1 MNIPDNLKYT
11 KEHEWVK
18 IENNIITV
26 GITDHTQG
34 ELGDIIFIE
43 FPNKDQSVLKDEPFG
58 TIEAVKTVADLFAPI
73 SGKIIEIN
81 DSLEDSP
88 ELVNSDA
95 YGEGWIVKISEFNE
109 KDIKPD
115 YKFYITN
122 QIKKPV
128 QQIYCLDFFKTIQR
142 IVSTVIHPYDL
153 IVRLNGNWNTN
164 RTGNNNKDT
173 KLQQDKI
180 EIKIYDEDIFIHY
193 LCNSISQYIL

>member
-26 GITDHTQG
+26 GITDHAQG

-95 YGEGWIVKISEFNE
+95 YGEGWIVKISKFNE
-109 KDIKPD
+109 KDID
-115 YKFYITN
+115 GLLNAN
-122 QIKKPV
+122 Q
-128 QQIYCLDFFKTIQR
+128 YSEL
-142 IVSTVIHPYDL
+142 
-153 IVRLNGNWNTN
+153 LN
-164 RTGNNNKDT
+164 
-173 KLQQDKI
+173 
-180 EIKIYDEDIFIHY
+180 
-193 LCNSISQYIL
+193 